1 MQSRRTQ
8 AERSSESR
16 KKLLDATVELLASGG
31 YSAASFVA
39 IGERAGL
46 SRGMVT
52 HYFGT
57 KEQCIKEVVQSIQD
71 SSRAALASFGDL
83 KGMEKLETVVRLYLR
98 EGSIY
103 SKNARALY
111 AVQVEAMTGTASLMG
126 DVATSNRWLRTV
138 LVDTIVEAQDA
149 GSAAPSTDP
158 VEAAFVIEGTLRGV
172 LLQVLVDPAAERKAL
187 TDATWSAVRRIVASS

>member
-16 KKLLDATVELLASGG
+16 KKLVDATVELLASGG

-39 IGERAGL
+39 IGELAGL

-57 KEQCIKEVVQSIQD
+57 KEQCIKDVVQSVQD

-83 KGMEKLETVVRLYLR
+83 EGVEKLETIVRLYLR

-103 SKNARALY
+103 SKYARALY
-111 AVQVEAMTGTASLMG
+111 AVQVEAMTGTPSLRD
-126 DVATSNRWLRTV
+126 DVAISNRWIRTL
-138 LVDTIVEAQDA
+138 LVETIIEARDSGDAAQDVN
-149 GSAAPSTDP
+149 PD
-158 VEAAFVIEGTLRGV
+158 EAAFVIEGTLRGV
-172 LLQVLVDPAAERKAL
+172 LLQVLVDPDVQRKEI
-187 TDATWSAVRRIVASS
+187 TEATWTAVRRILSIR

>member
-1 MQSRRTQ
+1 MQSRRSQ

-39 IGERAGL
+39 IGQLAGL

-57 KEQCIKEVVQSIQD
+57 KEQCIKEVVQYIQD

-83 KGMEKLETVVRLYLR
+83 EGMAKLETIVRLYLR

-111 AVQVEAMTGTASLMG
+111 AVQVEAVTGTASLLA

-138 LVDTIVEAQDA
+138 LIDTIIEAQNAGDA
-149 GSAAPSTDP
+149 ALVVDP
-158 VEAAFVIEGTLRGV
+158 ADAAFVIEGMLRGV
-172 LLQVLVDPAAERKAL
+172 LLQVLVDPSAERKAL
-187 TDATWSAVRRIVASS
+187 TNATWTAVQRIVTAA

>member
-16 KKLLDATVELLASGG
+16 KKIVDATVELLASGG

-39 IGERAGL
+39 IGELAGL

-57 KEQCIKEVVQSIQD
+57 KEQCIKEVVQSVQD
-71 SSRAALASFGDL
+71 SSRAALASFGDV
-83 KGMEKLETVVRLYLR
+83 KGMEKLETIVRLYLR

-103 SKNARALY
+103 SKYGRALY
-111 AVQVEAMTGTASLMG
+111 AVQVEAMTGTTSLRE
-126 DVATSNRWLRTV
+126 DVADSNRWIRT
-138 LVDTIVEAQDA
+138 LLTDTIIEARDA
-149 GSAAPSTDP
+149 GDVTQAVKPD
-158 VEAAFVIEGTLRGV
+158 EAAFVIEGMLRGV
-172 LLQVLVDPAAERKAL
+172 LLQLLVDPDVQRKEM
-187 TDATWSAVRRIVASS
+187 TEATWTAVLRILSDG